1 MTVGIL
7 EIDDNYGDMCNRQVF
22 TNVSWEGLMELAC
35 DYINE
40 EIEESIMY
48 SQQLEYEGDIFPY
61 DWWYGM
67 TKNEM
72 FVYLSARCLLDVY
85 EAIEFNQ
92 D

>member
-1 MTVGIL
+1 
-7 EIDDNYGDMCNRQVF
+7 
-22 TNVSWEGLMELAC
+22 
-35 DYINE
+35 
-40 EIEESIMY
+40 MY

-72 FVYLSARCLLDVY
+72 FVYLSAQCLLDVY

>member
-22 TNVSWEGLMELAC
+22 TNVSWEDLMELAC

-61 DWWYGM
+61 D
-67 TKNEM
+67 
-72 FVYLSARCLLDVY
+72 
-85 EAIEFNQ
+85 
-92 D
+92 

>member
-1 MTVGIL
+1 MTVGIIEL
-7 EIDDNYGDMCNRQVF
+7 DDSYGDIYNRKVF
-22 TNVSWEGLMELAC
+22 INVSWEDLMELAC

-48 SQQLEYEGDIFPY
+48 SQQMEYEGDIFPY

-67 TKNEM
+67 TKDEM
-72 FVYLSARCLLDVY
+72 FVHLSAGCLLDIY

-92 D
+92 N